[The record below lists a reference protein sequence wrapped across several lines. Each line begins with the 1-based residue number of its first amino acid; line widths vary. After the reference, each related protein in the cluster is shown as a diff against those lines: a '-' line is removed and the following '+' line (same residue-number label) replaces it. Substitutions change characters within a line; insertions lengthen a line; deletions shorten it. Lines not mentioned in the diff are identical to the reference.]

1 MQKRAEEFLR
11 FVGEEGFQNGLMSDV
26 TLRLPD
32 HPDLSLHS
40 LVLCQSG
47 YFRAGL
53 NFRLRSG
60 QDANARPLVLDLD
73 RNAFVGR
80 ITPASVFE
88 CVKAL
93 YGLVDLN
100 NEELFHRLC
109 DPQYG
114 AVRFSS
120 PVEASPLSS
129 SSSSATVGSKRKREE
144 QEDKEEEEKEEQNGK
159 RMQPSLY
166 SLFETA
172 VFLSLDW
179 LTDFCVAQM
188 LRYHLSKESKGANTL
203 LLHEMYEKYG
213 QQLPKLKEGF
223 EENLTKLVVVF
234 CEGLFHKH
242 ADYSHKDEAEE
253 AAEKEKEEEE
263 KEKERENATKKPRRG
278 YVAGDDS
285 VLHKNL
291 LFQLPAELVVKA
303 ISKFPFLKRHEHKKY
318 QILKAYHQFK
328 TQREQCG
335 EVDWKELLST
345 VRLKYLPS
353 SILKEAS
360 WDGILVD
367 VGVLQQEELAQRIL
381 EKEDQESRTTTWKG
395 YVDLGREQNDILDP
409 PLIHMGIE
417 FNVGVGIEE
426 FHHNRTHWLQTVTL
440 SPRKPNMKQRRRKER
455 VRISSTRNTWRETDE
470 LEDFTEEEKRKIEAW
485 EKHKDSIIK
494 VTITGKDNLV
504 IQQEKGRLHRFE
516 MTIYENEE
524 DLGEEHWRISVVT
537 LPSPPPA
544 APAVECDGGAVGLLS
559 TFST

>member
-1 MQKRAEEFLR
+1 MQKLAEEFLR
-11 FVGEEGFQNGLMSDV
+11 FIGEEGFQDGLMSDV

-40 LVLCQSG
+40 LVLCPSG

-80 ITPASVFE
+80 VTPASVFE
-88 CVKAL
+88 CIKIL

-100 NEELFHRLC
+100 NEELLYRLC
-109 DPQYG
+109 DPQHD
-114 AVRFSS
+114 AITCFSS
-120 PVEASPLSS
+120 PVEASSLSS
-129 SSSSATVGSKRKREE
+129 SSSSAEAGSKRKREQ
-144 QEDKEEEEKEEQNGK
+144 QEGEEKEEQTGK
-159 RMQPSLY
+159 RTQPSLY

-242 ADYSHKDEAEE
+242 ADHGHKDEEEAEEEE
-253 AAEKEKEEEE
+253 AAAAEEKEREGED
-263 KEKERENATKKPRRG
+263 KEKERENATKKPRKG

-291 LFQLPAELVVKA
+291 LFRLPAELVVKA

-318 QILKAYHQFK
+318 QILKAA
-328 TQREQCG
+328 TEQGASG
-335 EVDWKELLST
+335 ELNE
-345 VRLKYLPS
+345 
-353 SILKEAS
+353 
-360 WDGILVD
+360 G
-367 VGVLQQEELAQRIL
+367 
-381 EKEDQESRTTTWKG
+381 
-395 YVDLGREQNDILDP
+395 
-409 PLIHMGIE
+409 
-417 FNVGVGIEE
+417 
-426 FHHNRTHWLQTVTL
+426 
-440 SPRKPNMKQRRRKER
+440 
-455 VRISSTRNTWRETDE
+455 SSTNMDQ
-470 LEDFTEEEKRKIEAW
+470 KYQGPAI
-485 EKHKDSIIK
+485 
-494 VTITGKDNLV
+494 N
-504 IQQEKGRLHRFE
+504 GRLHANPTGTSVVSG
-516 MTIYENEE
+516 MTPEERSLWYGKKAPLRRVQLFGSMRGHSYSMMHRRSCTQSEGASVYIEPSEHPTLITLYNPIKMKRITISLSVKFIQPERSTKEEEEEEGLVLEQRQTKTLRRTHAMGSDTKEPDGSSKDENEE
-524 DLGEEHWRISVVT
+524 WHSKKTAD
-537 LPSPPPA
+537 
-544 APAVECDGGAVGLLS
+544 
-559 TFST
+559 